1 MMSTIREQPDIQRAA
16 VAAGVTFLGLWLTY
30 FLAPS
35 LPQVFNQVYGPFTVV
50 MTIVVF
56 LGVLTS

>member
-1 MMSTIREQPDIQRAA
+1 MSAIRTQPDIQRAA
-16 VAAGVTFLGLWLTY
+16 IAAGVTFVGLWLAY
-30 FLAPS
+30 FLAPP
-35 LPQVFNQVYGPFTVV
+35 LPQAFNQVYGPFTVV